1 MFLCIGIGFF
11 FALPNLYGDDPALQI
26 SGTHGIEIDQAK
38 ADEITNLLSSKD
50 LNVSSVEL
58 EKGQLLIRFDNT
70 DVQIAA
76 KEGSVQIAG
85 KKLLADGKEIKT
97 EKALNSDIA

>member
-76 KEGSVQIAG
+76 KELVS
-85 KKLLADGKEIKT
+85 
-97 EKALNSDIA
+97 